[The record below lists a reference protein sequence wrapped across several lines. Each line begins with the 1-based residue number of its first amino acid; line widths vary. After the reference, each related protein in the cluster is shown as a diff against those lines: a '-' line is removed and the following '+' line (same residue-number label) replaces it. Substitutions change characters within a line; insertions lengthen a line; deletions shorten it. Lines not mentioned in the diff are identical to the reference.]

1 MPADYSRRP
10 LAHKLGIRAGQKLAL
25 LNPPSSYEIN
35 LGELPMGVT
44 VNWELTGGLDLI
56 QLFVKDR
63 ATLEKEFPRLKE
75 NIKQEGMIWVSWPK
89 RSSKSRGDV
98 DENLVRAIGLRHG
111 LVDVK
116 ICAIDGTWSA
126 MKFVMR
132 VKDRR

>member
-1 MPADYSRRP
+1 MPVDYSGRP
-10 LAHKLGIRAGQKLAL
+10 LAHKLGIRSGQKLAL
-25 LNPPSSYEIN
+25 LNPPSSYEID

-44 VNWELTGGLDLI
+44 VDRELTGGLDLI

-89 RSSKSRGDV
+89 RSSKSRADV
-98 DENLVRAIGLRHG
+98 DENLVRATGLRHG
-111 LVDVK
+111 MVDVK
-116 ICAIDGTWSA
+116 ICAIDERWSA